1 MDNSPFMNS
10 PPDFMLG
17 PPVTPQPQQANPN
30 FSPLVIALIGIL
42 AGAFLLVSYYT
53 IIAKYCT
60 KWDAFRQRAREDHE
74 NNDPF
79 HHQAPPGEWPVLTRG
94 LEESVIN
101 SLPAFK
107 YRRGDGLV
115 DDNEC
120 AVCLSEFQEDES
132 LRLLPKCTHAFHLPC
147 IDKWLSTHSNCP
159 LCRANIVASLV
170 SSPVEVVEIPR
181 EEASVSAVD
190 SPLQNPVENEAGE
203 SSLQEESGQG
213 MAIEAPTQMAT
224 SHIRAQSD
232 LVSKHGR
239 NDSTSQCKELLMSA
253 EMPQLPMRRSFSVD
267 SSFSIS
273 VTGLHRSLEDG
284 RLKAFSSENEGGVG
298 FSCSGHLGN
307 GGSEALC
314 SVHEGGAD
322 ASSSVQPFKPAEE
335 QHLKVFGKQ
344 LDGDKNKSSMKRSFS
359 GGRFSFLRNSR
370 GRNASILPT

>member
-1 MDNSPFMNS
+1 MANSPFLYTQPTIF
-10 PPDFMLG
+10 PP
-17 PPVTPQPQQANPN
+17 PTHTHTQQSNPN

-60 KWDAFRQRAREDHE
+60 KWDAFRHRAREDHE

-79 HHQAPPGEWPVLTRG
+79 HQQAPPGEWPVLTRG
-94 LEESVIN
+94 LEQSVIN

-107 YRRGDGLV
+107 YRRGDGPV

-147 IDKWLSTHSNCP
+147 IDMWLSTHSNCP

-170 SSPVEVVEIPR
+170 SPPVEVVEIPP
-181 EEASVSAVD
+181 EEVSESTVD
-190 SPLQNPVENEAGE
+190 SPLQNPSENEAGE
-203 SSLQEESGQG
+203 SSLHEESGQG
-213 MAIEAPTQMAT
+213 MAIEAPTEIAT

-239 NDSTSQCKELLMSA
+239 NDSTSQCKELFMSA
-253 EMPQLPMRRSFSVD
+253 EMPQIPMRRSFSVD
-267 SSFSIS
+267 STFSIS
-273 VTGLHRSLEDG
+273 VTDLHRSLEDR
-284 RLKAFSSENEGGVG
+284 RLKPFSSENEGVVGV
-298 FSCSGHLGN
+298 SSSGYLGN

-314 SVHEGGAD
+314 SVDEAEAG
-322 ASSSVQPFKPAEE
+322 ASSSVQPFKAAEE

-344 LDGDKNKSSMKRSFS
+344 LDGEKNKSSMKRSFS
-359 GGRFSFLRNSR
+359 GGRFFFLRNGR
-370 GRNASILPT
+370 GRNTSILPT